1 MTHQKPFTAAAAH
14 LAPIYF
20 DAAATTD
27 KAIDAIGEA
36 ARHGA
41 SIIAFPE
48 SFVPGFPVWAAG
60 LAPIES
66 HDHFRQFVAAS
77 ISATGSE
84 IQRIRA
90 TAERHSIVV
99 SLGFSERNP
108 ASVGGLW
115 NSNLLIGDRGNVLVH
130 HRKLVPTFYEKLVW
144 DAGDGD
150 GLRVA
155 ETAIGRIGALIC
167 GENTNPLARF
177 SLMAQ
182 SEDIHI
188 STWPP
193 AWPTRPPTDIGNFDN
208 RLANRL
214 RAAAHAFEAKCFGI
228 VVAGCLDRPGID
240 AIAGSDAKLRALLEA
255 TPKASSFFVDP
266 TGASFGDACE
276 GDDEGLCYAKI
287 DLAHRVEPKRF
298 HDVVAGYNRFDVFD
312 LSVQRR
318 RFAPVRFSDVLP
330 EPAAAD
336 EILIDPTMVASHES
350 V

>member
-1 MTHQKPFTAAAAH
+1 MTPQKPFIAAAAH

-36 ARHGA
+36 ARRGA

-48 SFVPGFPVWAAG
+48 SFIPGFPVWAAG
-60 LAPIES
+60 LAPIDS
-66 HDHFRQFVAAS
+66 HDHFRRFAAAS
-77 ISATGSE
+77 ISASGSE
-84 IQRIRA
+84 IARMRA

-115 NSNLLIGDRGNVLVH
+115 NSNLLIGDRGDVLVH

-144 DAGDGD
+144 DAGDGE

-182 SEDIHI
+182 SEDVHI

-193 AWPTRPPTDIGNFDN
+193 VWPTRPPSESCNFDN
-208 RLANRL
+208 RAANRL
-214 RAAAHAFEAKCFGI
+214 RSAAHAFEAKCFGI
-228 VVAGCLDRPGID
+228 VVAACLGEGGIE
-240 AIAGSDAKLRALLEA
+240 AIAGNDARLREILEG

-266 TGASFGDACE
+266 TGATVGEARDGE
-276 GDDEGLCYAKI
+276 DEGLCYAEI
-287 DLAHRVEPKRF
+287 DLARRVEPKRF

-318 RFAPVRFSDVLP
+318 RTAPVRFSDVAQASVS
-330 EPAAAD
+330 AAQPVGLGAR
-336 EILIDPTMVASHES
+336 PSNGCP
-350 V
+350 